1 MLRKETT
8 HTVIDREVVITT
20 RKKSSIWQC
29 VYKIGNKWQRTSTGE
44 RDVELAKEKAKQ
56 IFYKSQARVD
66 IEYTAV
72 TRKFRDVA
80 NIVLKELHKDFVAG
94 KNLAIYKDYT
104 QVIENYLLP
113 ILGKYN
119 IDSINYEVLEE
130 LETKREKKMT
140 KVPPVRLPVL
150 PVLMRKNAV

>member
-20 RKKSSIWQC
+20 RKNSSIWQC
-29 VYKIGNKWQRTSTGE
+29 VYKVGNKWQRTSTGE

-94 KNLAIYKDYT
+94 RNTTIYRDYK
-104 QVIENYLLP
+104 QVIRVSAVRFRPQPP
-113 ILGKYN
+113 IKSSSQRFGLFLCLVF
-119 IDSINYEVLEE
+119 IF
-130 LETKREKKMT
+130 
-140 KVPPVRLPVL
+140 
-150 PVLMRKNAV
+150 